1 MFTLSD
7 FDFDLPPELIAQVAL
22 PERSASRLL
31 EVNGQ
36 TKPATFADRHFAELP
51 ELVDAGDLLVF
62 NDTKV
67 LKARFLGQKASGGK
81 IEVLVERLTGERTAL
96 AQIRASKSPGPG
108 TTLRLA
114 DAFEVT
120 VGERV
125 EPFYTLH
132 FPGDCL
138 TLIEQ
143 YGRLP
148 LPPYIE
154 HDPDAFDETR
164 YQTVYAQNP
173 GAVAAPTA
181 GLHFDDSIFARLDE
195 KGVERA
201 TLTLH
206 VGAGTFQP
214 VRVDNIAEHKM
225 HSEWYQLPQS
235 LVDRIT
241 ATKARGNRVIAV
253 GTTSMRALEAAAR
266 DAEAAGRPLAAT
278 SADTD
283 IFITPGYRFR
293 VVDRLVTNFHL
304 PKSTL
309 LMLVSAFAGI
319 ETIRAAYRHAIEER
333 YRFFSYGDAML
344 LTRSDDAL
352 NA

>member
-7 FDFDLPPELIAQVAL
+7 FDFNLPPELIAQTAL
-22 PERSASRLL
+22 TERSASRLL
-31 EVNGQ
+31 EVDNR
-36 TKPATFADRHFAELP
+36 TTPAAFTDRQFAELP
-51 ELVDAGDLLVF
+51 NLIEPGDLLVF

-67 LKARFLGQKASGGK
+67 LKARFLGKKASGGR
-81 IEVLVERLTGERTAL
+81 IEVLVERLTGPTTAL
-96 AQIRASKSPGPG
+96 AQIRASKSPAPG
-108 TTLRLA
+108 TVLTLA
-114 DAFEVT
+114 DAFDVT

-132 FPGDCL
+132 FPTDCL

-154 HDPDAFDETR
+154 HDPDAVDETR
-164 YQTVYAQNP
+164 YQTVYAANP

-181 GLHFDDSIFARLDE
+181 GLHFDGALFARLDAR
-195 KGVERA
+195 GVERA

-214 VRVDNIAEHKM
+214 VRVEKIDEHKM

-235 LVDRIT
+235 LVDRI
-241 ATKARGNRVIAV
+241 AAVKARGNRVIAV

-266 DAEAAGRPLAAT
+266 DAANENRPLAA
-278 SADTD
+278 AVAETD
-283 IFITPGYRFR
+283 IFITPGYEFR

-309 LMLVSAFAGI
+309 LMLVSAFAGMD
-319 ETIRAAYRHAIEER
+319 TIRDAYRHAIEQR

-344 LTRSDDAL
+344 LTRRPR
-352 NA
+352 

>member
-7 FDFDLPPELIAQVAL
+7 FDFDLPPELIAQTAL

-31 EVNGQ
+31 EVDNLA
-36 TKPATFADRHFAELP
+36 TPARLTDRRFAELP
-51 ELVDAGDLLVF
+51 ECIVPGDLLVF

-96 AQIRASKSPGPG
+96 AQIRASKSPAPG

-114 DAFEVT
+114 DAFDVT

-132 FPGDCL
+132 FPEDCL

-143 YGRLP
+143 FGRLP

-154 HDPDAFDETR
+154 HDPDATDETR
-164 YQTVYAQNP
+164 YQTVFAQNP

-181 GLHFDDSIFARLDE
+181 GLHFDDALLARLDE
-195 KGVERA
+195 RGVQRA

-214 VRVDNIAEHKM
+214 LREDD
-225 HSEWYQLPQS
+225 
-235 LVDRIT
+235 VDRHEMHAEYLEVGAAACAAIG
-241 ATKARGNRVIAV
+241 AARAAGGRVIAV
-253 GTTSMRALEAAAR
+253 GTTVVRSLETAASAS
-266 DAEAAGRPLAAT
+266 AERRVEPYRGSTR
-278 SADTD
+278 
-283 IFITPGYRFR
+283 IFIKPGFRFR
-293 VVDRLVTNFHL
+293 AVDAMLTNFHL
-304 PKSTL
+304 PESTL
-309 LMLVSAFAGI
+309 VMLCAAFAG
-319 ETIRAAYRHAIEER
+319 RDRLLAAYAHAVEAR
-333 YRFFSYGDAML
+333 YRFFSYGDAMFITPAPGSL
-344 LTRSDDAL
+344 DTV
-352 NA
+352 

>member
-7 FDFDLPPELIAQVAL
+7 FDFNLPPELIAQSAL
-22 PERSASRLL
+22 AERSASRLL
-31 EVNGQ
+31 EVDNRS
-36 TKPATFADRHFAELP
+36 TPATLTDRRFSELP
-51 ELVDAGDLLVF
+51 DLVEPGDLLVF

-67 LKARFLGQKASGGK
+67 LKARFFGQKASGGRV
-81 IEVLVERLTGERTAL
+81 EVLVERLTGATTAL
-96 AQIRASKSPGPG
+96 AQIRGSKSPGPG
-108 TTLRLA
+108 STIRLA
-114 DAFEVT
+114 DAFDVT

-132 FPGDCL
+132 FPADCL

-154 HDPDAFDETR
+154 HDADAYDETR
-164 YQTVYAQNP
+164 YQTVYAANP

-181 GLHFDDSIFARLDE
+181 GLHFDDALFARLDAR
-195 KGVERA
+195 GVERA

-214 VRVDNIAEHKM
+214 VRVENVAEHKM
-225 HSEWYQLPQS
+225 HSEWYALPQT
-235 LVDRIT
+235 LVDRI
-241 ATKARGNRVIAV
+241 AAVKARGNRVIAV
-253 GTTSMRALEAAAR
+253 GTTSMRALEAASR
-266 DAEAAGRPLAAT
+266 DAAAAGRPLSAT
-278 SADTD
+278 SAETD
-283 IFITPGYRFR
+283 IFITPGYEFR

-309 LMLVSAFAGI
+309 MMLVSAFAGMD
-319 ETIRAAYRHAIEER
+319 TIRDAYRHAIEQR

-344 LTRSDDAL
+344 LTRSA
-352 NA
+352 

>member
-1 MFTLSD
+1 MLTLSD

-31 EVNGQ
+31 EVDH
-36 TKPATFADRHFAELP
+36 PADATGPARLIDRRFAELP
-51 ELVDAGDLLVF
+51 ECITAGDLLVF

-96 AQIRASKSPGPG
+96 AQIRASKSPQPG
-108 TTLRLA
+108 TTIRLA
-114 DAFEVT
+114 DAFDVT

-132 FPGDCL
+132 FPDDCL

-143 YGRLP
+143 FGRLP

-154 HDPDAFDETR
+154 HDPDSTDETR
-164 YQTVYAQNP
+164 YQTVFAQNP

-181 GLHFDDSIFARLDE
+181 GLHFDNTLLARLDE

-214 VRVDNIAEHKM
+214 VRVENLAEHKM
-225 HSEWYQLPQS
+225 HSEWYHLPQS
-235 LVDRIT
+235 LADKIA
-241 ATKARGNRVIAV
+241 ATRARGNRVIAV

-266 DAEAAGRPLAAT
+266 DAEAAGRPLAAAST
-278 SADTD
+278 ETD
-283 IFITPGYRFR
+283 IFITPGYKFR

-309 LMLVSAFAGI
+309 LMLVSAFAGV
-319 ETIRAAYRHAIEER
+319 ETIRETYRHAIEQR

-344 LTRSDDAL
+344 LTRRDV
-352 NA
+352 

>member
-1 MFTLSD
+1 MLTLSD
-7 FDFDLPPELIAQVAL
+7 FDFDLPPELIAQTAL

-31 EVNGQ
+31 EVDN
-36 TKPATFADRHFAELP
+36 TNPSAPPRLVDRRFAELP
-51 ELVDAGDLLVF
+51 ACVAPGDLLVF

-67 LKARFLGQKASGGK
+67 LKARFFGRKASGGK
-81 IEVLVERLTGERTAL
+81 IEVLIERVTGERTAL
-96 AQIRASKSPGPG
+96 AQIRASKSPPPG
-108 TTLRLA
+108 TTLTLA
-114 DAFEVT
+114 DAFDVT

-125 EPFYTLH
+125 EPFFTLH
-132 FPGDCL
+132 FPDDCL
-138 TLIEQ
+138 VLIERH
-143 YGRLP
+143 GRLP

-154 HDPDAFDETR
+154 HAPDAADETR
-164 YQTVYAQNP
+164 YQTVFAANP

-181 GLHFDDSIFARLDE
+181 GLHFDDAVLTALEAR
-195 KGVERA
+195 GVERA

-214 VRVDNIAEHKM
+214 VRVENLAEHRM
-225 HSEWYQLPQS
+225 HSESYELTDA
-235 LVDRIT
+235 LVEKIA
-241 ATKARGNRVIAV
+241 ATRARGGRVIAV
-253 GTTSMRALEAAAR
+253 GTTSMRAE
-266 DAEAAGRPLAAT
+266 
-278 SADTD
+278 TD

-319 ETIRAAYRHAIEER
+319 ETIRAAYRHAIDAR

-344 LTRSDDAL
+344 LTRRDDA
-352 NA
+352 AEATHGGA